1 MACGTPHD
9 NPYCSLTE
17 PKIRV
22 DVGHERDRLE
32 RLERQIRET
41 RDNGTDARR
50 RRIDALWRAADDS
63 RARLAAV
70 QLGCAVGTGKGSRT
84 RKP

>member
-22 DVGHERDRLE
+22 DVGHERTRFDNLT
-32 RLERQIRET
+32 RQISET

-70 QLGCAVGTGKGSRT
+70 KLGCAVGVGMGARSV
-84 RKP
+84 